1 MTGTSDVVLI
11 HGAWHGA
18 GHFAALA
25 KELTAMGHRVLA
37 LDLAGH
43 GTRARF
49 PASYLTR
56 DVAALRAE
64 VSPPCGPAPGR
75 RGGGCRG
82 HAAPV
87 RRPAGRGRAQ
97 HGRGVAT
104 RVAEIAPELVA
115 GLVYV
120 AAFVPTLLGSSGAYL
135 DLPEARTALGGGLYL
150 GDPSALGAVRIDPR
164 STDPAY
170 QDELHA
176 AYFSDLDRP
185 GFLAMAASLTPDQ
198 PMSFLTTA
206 TGATAGR
213 WGTVPRTYI
222 RTTLDRALPVAL
234 QDVMIRHA
242 DELAPATAFAQATIE
257 AGHAVFAGAPAEV
270 ADVIHHA
277 PRRGWRRAARG

>member
-1 MTGTSDVVLI
+1 
-11 HGAWHGA
+11 
-18 GHFAALA
+18 
-25 KELTAMGHRVLA
+25 
-37 LDLAGH
+37 
-43 GTRARF
+43 
-49 PASYLTR
+49 
-56 DVAALRAE
+56 
-64 VSPPCGPAPGR
+64 
-75 RGGGCRG
+75 
-82 HAAPV
+82 
-87 RRPAGRGRAQ
+87 
-97 HGRGVAT
+97 VAT

-206 TGATAGR
+206 TGATAAR